1 MNRPLLVLAT
11 VALVLAAC
19 GGEAPIETDGTL
31 PPMNGGSGDVPEAM
45 LAELLDSAAA
55 ETGVSRD
62 EISVVIAEAVTW
74 SDGSIGCP
82 EPGMGYTQALVD
94 GYRVILDV
102 AGEEI
107 AYHASLAGDFRAC
120 ADPEEPIDG

>member
-11 VALVLAAC
+11 LALLLAAC
-19 GGEAPIETDGTL
+19 GGEASMGTGGTPPPI
-31 PPMNGGSGDVPEAM
+31 NGGGGDVPEAM
-45 LAELLDSAAA
+45 LAELLDTAAA

-74 SDGSIGCP
+74 ADGSIGCP

-107 AYHASLAGDFRAC
+107 AYHASRAGDFRAC